1 VASHAFLFW
10 SWCVLLELLELLELL
25 ALQSKRVGTLF
36 HGETEENWYHG
47 SSSEFR
53 DSTYCRL
60 DSMEIKE
67 GAI

>member
-1 VASHAFLFW
+1 M
-10 SWCVLLELLELLELL
+10 LELLELL